1 MRNIRRDVVEARI
14 DRHRDSEYE
23 HKRRADYDPP
33 ASPVPARHLF
43 LCGLHGAMHVAL
55 ASLYVILGHHLL
67 LRFHFLRGCRP
78 CLTFAHGLNVSLQG
92 VNGRLI
98 TFDVGPRGREPK

>member
-1 MRNIRRDVVEARI
+1 
-14 DRHRDSEYE
+14 
-23 HKRRADYDPP
+23 
-33 ASPVPARHLF
+33 
-43 LCGLHGAMHVAL
+43 
-55 ASLYVILGHHLL
+55 L

>member
-23 HKRRADYDPP
+23 HKLQRLPL
-33 ASPVPARHLF
+33 ARHLF

-78 CLTFAHGLNVSLQG
+78 CLTFAPGLNVSLQG